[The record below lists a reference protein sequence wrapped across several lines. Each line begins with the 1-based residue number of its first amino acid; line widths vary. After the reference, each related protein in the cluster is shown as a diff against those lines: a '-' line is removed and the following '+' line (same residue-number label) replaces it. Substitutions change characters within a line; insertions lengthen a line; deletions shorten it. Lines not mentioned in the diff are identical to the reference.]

1 MCLCWVSERVL
12 LHDAGGVTC
21 LCWVSERVLL
31 HDALHRAGLRAG
43 GGGLPVGRGGQAQR
57 HQPLLGP
64 AALLL
69 PL

>member
-1 MCLCWVSERVL
+1 MCLWFL
-12 LHDAGGVTC
+12 
-21 LCWVSERVLL
+21 SERVLL

-43 GGGLPVGRGGQAQR
+43 RGGLPVGRGGQAQR